1 MLACDVMK
9 TKILCPLNVW
19 NKKRWDTEKKM
30 APKKKSYKDAGVK
43 ILKQFLLKQSAADNI
58 IKSEIWLTMIYWK

>member
-1 MLACDVMK
+1 
-9 TKILCPLNVW
+9 
-19 NKKRWDTEKKM
+19 M

-58 IKSEIWLTMIYWK
+58 IKSEIWLTMIYWKQKNYIQRKC